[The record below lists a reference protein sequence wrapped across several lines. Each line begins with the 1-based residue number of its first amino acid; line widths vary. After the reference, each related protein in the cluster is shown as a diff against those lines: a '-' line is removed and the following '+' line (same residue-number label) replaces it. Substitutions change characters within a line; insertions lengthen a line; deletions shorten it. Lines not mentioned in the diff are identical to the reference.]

1 MAKFDIR
8 VELVAQL
15 EMKRKYLEAK
25 IKVLNEK
32 KVD

>member
-15 EMKRKYLEAK
+15 EKKRKHFETK
-25 IKVLNEK
+25 IEGFE
-32 KVD
+32 

>member
-15 EMKRKYLEAK
+15 EMKRKYFEAK
-25 IKVLNEK
+25 IEGFE
-32 KVD
+32 